1 MKTPLRLLL
10 AEIEDNKENG
20 CLFQLRA
27 IKNAIEELLV
37 EERKQIEDAFLHGK
51 RDGLLNVHQKPES
64 FFNSRYNQ

>member
-1 MKTPLRLLL
+1 MKTPLKLLL

-27 IKNAIEELLV
+27 IKNAIEELLI

>member
-1 MKTPLRLLL
+1 MKTPLKLLL

>member
-1 MKTPLRLLL
+1 MKTPLKLLL

-37 EERKQIEDAFLHGK
+37 EERKQIED
-51 RDGLLNVHQKPES
+51 S
-64 FFNSRYNQ
+64 FFH

>member
-1 MKTPLRLLL
+1 MKTPLQILT
-10 AEIEDNKENG
+10 EEMYSNKDCG
-20 CLFQLRA
+20 CFIQLRA
-27 IKNAIEELLV
+27 IKNAIEDLMM